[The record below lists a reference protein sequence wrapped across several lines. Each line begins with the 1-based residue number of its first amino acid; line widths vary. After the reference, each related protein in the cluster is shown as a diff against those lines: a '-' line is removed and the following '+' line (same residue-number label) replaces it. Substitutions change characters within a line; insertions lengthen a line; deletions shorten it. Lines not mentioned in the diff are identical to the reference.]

1 MRKSAVTIS
10 DVARKAGVS
19 VSTVSKY
26 LNDIPYVSENTKKK
40 IQAVIDELNFQPN
53 TIARSLA
60 KQETGYL
67 GLLVPEV
74 NNPFYTDLMQ
84 AIEAI
89 AAKKGYYII
98 LANTHGDSA
107 RELQLA
113 RELGNR
119 VDALIFASATNDSKK
134 LNELIKEDYRFLM
147 VSRHVKEVK
156 ASHVVVDGFL
166 GAKMAVA
173 HLIRLGH
180 KKIGHIGGP
189 QWIHQF
195 QDRYMGYQSVLKQFG
210 IPEKR
215 DWVVFG
221 EPSIQVGYQLAV
233 QLMSLPE
240 KPTALFVGNDTLALG
255 VLEACDTYGWC
266 VPHDLAIVSFDNIS
280 LSRLALVPLT
290 TIDSRIDEMGQF
302 AVQTIVQ
309 QLREDISVLNDSKR
323 EIVLKPSLVIRKS
336 CGSS

>member
-1 MRKSAVTIS
+1 MRKSGVTIS

-26 LNDIPYVSENTKKK
+26 LNNIPYVSEKTKKK
-40 IQAVIDELNFQPN
+40 IQAAIDELNFQPN

-84 AIEAI
+84 AIETV
-89 AAKKGYYII
+89 AAQKGYYII
-98 LANTHGDSA
+98 LANTHGNSE

-119 VDALIFASATNDSKK
+119 VDALIFASVTNDSKQ
-134 LNELIKEDYRFLM
+134 LNELIKEDYKFLM

-156 ASHVVVDGFL
+156 ASHVIVDGFF
-166 GAKMAVA
+166 GGKMAVE

-180 KKIGHIGGP
+180 SKIGHIGGP
-189 QWIHQF
+189 QRIHQF
-195 QDRYMGYQSVLKQFG
+195 QDRYLGYQSVLKQFG
-210 IPEKR
+210 ISENP

-221 EPSIQVGYQLAV
+221 DPTIQVGYQLAV

-240 KPTALFVGNDTLALG
+240 KPTAVFVGNDTLALG
-255 VLEACDTYGWC
+255 VLEACDNYGWK
-266 VPHDLAIVSFDNIS
+266 VPEDLAIVSFDNIS

-290 TIDSRIDEMGQF
+290 TIDSRINELGQF

-309 QLREDISVLNDSKR
+309 ELQEDTSVQKHTKR

-336 CGSS
+336 CGSL

>member
-1 MRKSAVTIS
+1 MRKSGVTIS

-26 LNDIPYVSENTKKK
+26 LNNIPYVSESTKKK
-40 IQAVIDELNFQPN
+40 IQAAIDELNFQPN
-53 TIARSLA
+53 IIARSLA

-74 NNPFYTDLMQ
+74 NNPFYTDLMS
-84 AIEAI
+84 AIESV
-89 AAKKGYYII
+89 AARKGYYII
-98 LANTHGDSA
+98 LANTHGDSE

-119 VDALIFASATNDSKK
+119 VDALIFASVTNDSKK
-134 LNELIKEDYRFLM
+134 LNGLIKENYRFLM

-156 ASHVVVDGFL
+156 ASHVIVDGFV
-166 GAKMAVA
+166 GGKMAVE

-189 QWIHQF
+189 QRIHQF
-195 QDRYMGYQSVLKQFG
+195 QDRYLGYQTALKQYS
-210 IPEKR
+210 IPERR

-221 EPSIQVGYQLAV
+221 DSSIQVGYQLAV

-240 KPTALFVGNDTLALG
+240 RPTALFVGNDTLALG
-255 VLEACDTYGWC
+255 VLEACDNYNWK
-266 VPHDLAIVSFDNIS
+266 VPDDLAIVSFDNIS
-280 LSRLALVPLT
+280 FSRLALVPLT
-290 TIDSRIDEMGQF
+290 TIDSRIAELGQI
-302 AVQTIVQ
+302 AVETIVQ
-309 QLREDISVLNDSKR
+309 QLQEDTNVLDQQKR

-336 CGSS
+336 CGSL